1 LFPYSEDKSKGA
13 FVGCP
18 AGWGCQLV
26 NQNLFRA
33 FEMEKKGWVLVDPG
47 SAAGLDGSMAK
58 AVERGEN
65 WVGYYW
71 SPTSM
76 IGKYKM
82 HKLDFGVPFVGKD
95 HWDNCIVKPEKEC
108 ASPKKSSWVTS
119 VVNSVVSANF
129 KKNAGV
135 ALDYISKR
143 VYPGEVMNG
152 MLVFMTEQKASG
164 KDAAFEFLEKHGSVW
179 EKWVS
184 ADVAKKVKAGL

>member
-1 LFPYSEDKSKGA
+1 MLTFLELLK
-13 FVGCP
+13 
-18 AGWGCQLV
+18 W
-26 NQNLFRA
+26 R
-33 FEMEKKGWVLVDPG
+33 KKGWVLVDPG

-65 WVGYYW
+65 WFGYYW

-82 HKLDFGVPFVGKD
+82 HKLDFGVPFGGKD
-95 HWDNCIVKPEKEC
+95 NWDNCIVKPEKEC
-108 ASPKKSSWVTS
+108 ANPQKSSWVKS
-119 VVNSVVSANF
+119 EVNSVVSANF
-129 KKNAGV
+129 KKNASV
-135 ALDYISKR
+135 AMNYITNR
-143 VYPGEVMNG
+143 VYPGEIMNG

>member
-1 LFPYSEDKSKGA
+1 
-13 FVGCP
+13 
-18 AGWGCQLV
+18 
-26 NQNLFRA
+26 
-33 FEMEKKGWVLVDPG
+33 
-47 SAAGLDGSMAK
+47 MAK

-65 WVGYYW
+65 WFGYYW

-82 HKLDFGVPFVGKD
+82 HKLDFGVPFGGKD
-95 HWDNCIVKPEKEC
+95 NWDNCIVKPEKEC
-108 ASPKKSSWVTS
+108 ANPKKSSWVKS
-119 VVNSVVSANF
+119 EVNSVVSANF

-135 ALDYISKR
+135 ALDYITNR
-143 VYPGEVMNG
+143 IYPGEIMNG